1 MKFNIGDTVKVL
13 FSMIHDDDKYV
24 GKELKVIEM
33 EMCGGD
39 EFYVLEGMSEEESMI
54 LKQLEL
60 VSEKSRY
67 PKTVIIGDTK
77 IIWNPPYTI
86 LFENWNTDEQVKSIT
101 KCLDGDTFHERDGY
115 MFALAKM
122 LMPEDIKAYFREQF
136 VI

>member
-24 GKELKVIEM
+24 GKELKVIER
-33 EMCGGD
+33 EMCGED
-39 EFYVLEGMSEEESMI
+39 EFYSLAGMSENESMI

-67 PKTVIIGDTK
+67 PKTVIIEDTK

-86 LFENWNTDEQVKSIT
+86 IIEDCCGEKIKSVT
-101 KCLDGDTFHERDGY
+101 KCLDGDTFNERDGY

-122 LMPEDIKAYFREQF
+122 YMTPEIKAYFREQL
-136 VI
+136 